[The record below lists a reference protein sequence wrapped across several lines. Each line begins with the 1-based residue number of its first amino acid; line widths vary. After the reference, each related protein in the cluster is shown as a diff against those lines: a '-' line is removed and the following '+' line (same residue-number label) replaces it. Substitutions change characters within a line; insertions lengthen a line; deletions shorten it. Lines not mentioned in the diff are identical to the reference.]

1 MALGPLDRKPG
12 TSGTGLW
19 VSSSRLDQQMV
30 MTAHQAPRPDPP
42 VEAAR
47 HPAEVGHEGRAI
59 HVVDKDRLA
68 RIPARHHMIERTVEL
83 EAERAGHERTLVEP
97 DARNK

>member
-1 MALGPLDRKPG
+1 
-12 TSGTGLW
+12 
-19 VSSSRLDQQMV
+19 

-59 HVVDKDRLA
+59 HVVDEDRLA
-68 RIPARHHMIERTVEL
+68 RIAARNHMVERTLEL
-83 EAERAGHERTLVEP
+83 EAERAGHERTVVGQHE
-97 DARNK
+97 RNKT